1 MLTKVVRFL
10 FLSHH
15 VFSNSFLSYTNHP
28 NFGWFVVCVECILIH
43 TIHMTSDQI
52 LAGVVTEII
61 NPIYQLLVAL
71 SLVYFVYGVAR
82 YIIDLSNPEK
92 KTYRRQHL
100 LYGTLGLFIVVTIGA
115 FISFLNGIFGSLFF
129 S

>member
-1 MLTKVVRFL
+1 
-10 FLSHH
+10 
-15 VFSNSFLSYTNHP
+15 
-28 NFGWFVVCVECILIH
+28 
-43 TIHMTSDQI
+43 MTSDQI

-61 NPIYQLLVAL
+61 NPMYQLLVAL

-92 KTYRRQHL
+92 QTFRRQHL